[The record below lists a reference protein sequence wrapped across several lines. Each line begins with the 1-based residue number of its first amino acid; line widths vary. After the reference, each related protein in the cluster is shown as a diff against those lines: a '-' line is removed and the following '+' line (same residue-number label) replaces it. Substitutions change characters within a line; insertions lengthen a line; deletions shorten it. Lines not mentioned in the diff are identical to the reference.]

1 MTEWPEYDPETAF
14 VHELVVAASEVD
26 AYGHVNNVA
35 YLAWLD
41 ACSWKHA
48 TSVGLGLGYAMAS
61 RRGLAV
67 RTALLD
73 YLGATRR
80 DDAVVVRTWVIA
92 NDGRLSGARRFD
104 VMCGERRVLRARIH
118 YVMLN
123 LATLKPTRMTE
134 PYRSRLPA
142 VLPLNISL
150 PEPFRRTG

>member
-1 MTEWPEYDPETAF
+1 MTEWPEYDPATAF
-14 VHELVVAASEVD
+14 AHELVVAASEVD

-41 ACSWKHA
+41 ACAWKHA

-73 YLGATRR
+73 YLGAARR
-80 DDAVVVRTWVIA
+80 DDAIVVRTWVIA
-92 NDGRLSGARRFD
+92 NDGRLSGTRRFD
-104 VMCGERRVLRARIH
+104 VMCGERRVLRARID

-134 PYRSRLPA
+134 PYRLRLPA
-142 VLPLNISL
+142 VSAVDGEASVPSRIAL
-150 PEPFRRTG
+150 

>member
-1 MTEWPEYDPETAF
+1 MIDWPDYDPDTAF
-14 VHELVVAASEVD
+14 AHDLIVAANEVD

-35 YLAWLD
+35 YLGWLD
-41 ACSWKHA
+41 ACAWAHVE
-48 TSVGLGLGYAMAS
+48 SVGLGLGYAIAS

-67 RTALLD
+67 RTALLE
-73 YLGATRR
+73 YLGAARR
-80 DDAVVVRTWVIA
+80 DDAIVVRTWVIV

-104 VMCGERRVLRARIH
+104 VMCGERRVLRARID

-142 VLPLNISL
+142 VLPFSL
-150 PEPFRRTG
+150 SLAEPLGRTG